1 MARYLIGIDN
11 GSQST
16 KVSIF
21 DEHGTVVCSARE
33 PLRANDTPR
42 PGIVEHPDDD
52 IWDSIGKASRRAMA
66 AFPGDRSELVGVGL
80 CTIRFC
86 RALLKSDGSLA
97 SPVMSW
103 MDARV
108 SRPYE
113 HVDESVAYV
122 TTSSGYVS
130 QRMTGQ
136 YRDTAGN
143 YQGVWPISTERWEW
157 LCDDEGFSDFGL
169 TRSML
174 FELVMPGDLI
184 GRVTDEASRHTDIP
198 AGIPVVATS
207 NDKAVEALGCGLR
220 SPNTLLVSLGTY
232 IASMTVGVENRLDA
246 ASFWSN
252 FASQPHQ
259 YLYES
264 HGIRRG
270 MWTVSWWRDLLGD
283 EPFAKAKERGVSV
296 EEYLDAGAEAVPPG
310 CDGLMVTLDW
320 LAPTDKPYR
329 RGSMLGFDVR
339 HGRFHIHR
347 AIFEGIALTI
357 YNRANAMA
365 RELGATFD
373 TLVISGGGSNS
384 DLFMQIFADVF
395 GVSAIRT
402 RENNA
407 AGLGSAI
414 CAAVGLGVHSS
425 WDEAIECMVFTE
437 KSFAPDISNHVL
449 YQKIAAIYDD
459 IPAQT
464 DVIFERSHLLSS

>member
-1 MARYLIGIDN
+1 
-11 GSQST
+11 
-16 KVSIF
+16 
-21 DEHGTVVCSARE
+21 
-33 PLRANDTPR
+33 
-42 PGIVEHPDDD
+42 
-52 IWDSIGKASRRAMA
+52 
-66 AFPGDRSELVGVGL
+66 
-80 CTIRFC
+80 
-86 RALLKSDGSLA
+86 
-97 SPVMSW
+97 
-103 MDARV
+103 
-108 SRPYE
+108 
-113 HVDESVAYV
+113 
-122 TTSSGYVS
+122 
-130 QRMTGQ
+130 
-136 YRDTAGN
+136 
-143 YQGVWPISTERWEW
+143 
-157 LCDDEGFSDFGL
+157 
-169 TRSML
+169 
-174 FELVMPGDLI
+174 
-184 GRVTDEASRHTDIP
+184 
-198 AGIPVVATS
+198 
-207 NDKAVEALGCGLR
+207 
-220 SPNTLLVSLGTY
+220 TY

-283 EPFAKAKERGVSV
+283 ELFAKAKERGVSV
-296 EEYLDAGAEAVPPG
+296 EEYLDAGAVTVPPG

-357 YNRANAMA
+357 YNRANEMA
-365 RELGATFD
+365 RELGANFD

-395 GVSAIRT
+395 GVRAIRT

-425 WDEAIECMVFTE
+425 WDEAIERMVFSE
-437 KSFAPDISNHVL
+437 KNFAPDVSNHEL